1 MIDWSLSDE
10 DNLAQLVEV
19 VSKPTGRLVTFGE
32 IARDLGDDAYGVIVR
47 VFMVAQ
53 QADPRLVPPF
63 TALSTVGMTLDTP
76 SRLEMMDQLA
86 TAGYGPSGLEPW
98 PAEWGAKIKAMGVT
112 TGPRWQIELGLTEAP
127 TLESIAAERESERFR
142 REAVDREAAREA
154 RAEQFRHV
162 REQWVATYSAAFA
175 FIGRIEAA
183 GDAPPTLAEIIH
195 HIGSN

>member
-10 DNLAQLVEV
+10 DNLAQLLEV

-76 SRLEMMDQLA
+76 SRLEMIDQLA

-98 PAEWGAKIKAMGVT
+98 PVEWVKQIKAMAVT
-112 TGPRWQIELGLTEAP
+112 VRPRWQVVGLSQEP
-127 TLESIAAERESERFR
+127 TLNSIA
-142 REAVDREAAREA
+142 EA
-154 RAEQFRHV
+154 RFNAEAETAFAQVQTRSD
-162 REQWVATYSAAFA
+162 RARSAAA
-175 FIGRIEAA
+175 AAKDAGASASQITADAELAWRI
-183 GDAPPTLAEIIH
+183 
-195 HIGSN
+195 